1 MNIDNLK
8 KYVKE
13 HEEEIGVYNCWHL
26 NDYGED
32 RYEYRFG
39 KDGKGN
45 GELIGWKIKNYKLL
59 CEILEEEVK
68 SSNSKKAQLKR
79 WQRYFQIE
87 RTGNAY
93 IVKLINFI

>member
-59 CEILEEEVK
+59 NNILK
-68 SSNSKKAQLKR
+68 DL
-79 WQRYFQIE
+79 
-87 RTGNAY
+87 
-93 IVKLINFI
+93 